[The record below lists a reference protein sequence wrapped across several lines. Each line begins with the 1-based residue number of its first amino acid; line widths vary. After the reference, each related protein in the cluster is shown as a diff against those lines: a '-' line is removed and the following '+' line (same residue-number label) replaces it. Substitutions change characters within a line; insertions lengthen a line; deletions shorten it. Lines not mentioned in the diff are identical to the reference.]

1 MATRIKIKRSSANP
15 TATPS
20 SVLGQGELAYAEGT
34 STYTD
39 AQSATVTSYGKLFVG
54 KGSETGGVAAGLDII
69 GGKYFTDLL
78 DHGHGTLTAN
88 SAIIVDSAQKISR
101 LNVDHVRVDGDTI
114 STETANQSLNF
125 DTNGTGDYVFKGAAT
140 VGTNEFKI
148 SDGSTDRFVV
158 DSFSGAVDI
167 TTPALSAADTVL
179 NIASTWNNGSNKFD
193 AIKVNVTNTASANT
207 SLLMDLQVGGASKF
221 KVGLDGTVTLPGDG
235 NFDGDVTIGGDLAV
249 NGGDIT
255 STSATFNLLN
265 TAGCTTVNAFTN
277 AGTLQIGKTSGTAT
291 INNPT
296 VVGTQTTQNLWNTV
310 ATTVNFAGAA
320 NTINMGTNVTT
331 LDLGYIRIKGNTI
344 STDSNSATELIIDPF
359 PDSGD
364 AGGDVIIRGNLQVA
378 GTTTTVNSTEMSVND
393 PLFTVG
399 DSVSSKTVQSAA
411 SSGQNTLV
419 VDNPSSVVE
428 GATITA
434 GSGLAGGTTISN
446 VRIEWNVGS
455 NPLTTNPSAGANI
468 YFFDGTSFSLLG
480 TYVSKTA
487 STVTIDLAANIST
500 SSDDFY
506 NGNSL
511 TTQSSGTPTTAQK
524 AAIQKVDTKV
534 FKTTTLTLSANTNG
548 SLAVGDKV
556 TIAQATDDNL
566 DRGIVYKTLIGNAA
580 KTGFFGYDD
589 STTYFTFIA
598 DATNNAGVIG
608 GSAGKAQF
616 NTVKVD
622 TGVNKGVAYYNAALE
637 LTRTVAA
644 GTSDITTSHKILTS
658 NGASGEPIWTTT
670 VDGGTY

>member
-34 STYTD
+34 STYGD
-39 AQSATVTSYGKLFVG
+39 NQSATVTSYGKLFIG

-78 DHGHGTLTAN
+78 DHTHGQVKVN
-88 SAIIVDSAQKISR
+88 SAVITDSAKKVDEW
-101 LNVDHVRVDGDTI
+101 NVDNLKLDTNTI
-114 STETANQSLNF
+114 SSTNSNGDILF
-125 DTNGTGDYVFKGAAT
+125 DTNGTGDYSFAGAAT
-140 VGTNEFKI
+140 VGTNEFRI
-148 SDGSTDRFVV
+148 TDGSTNRFVV
-158 DSFSGAVDI
+158 DTFSGATDI

-193 AIKVNVTNTASANT
+193 AIKVNVTNTASAAT
-207 SLLMDLQVGGASKF
+207 SLLLDLQVGGASKF
-221 KVGLDGTVTLPGDG
+221 KVGLDGTVTTPGDNIIG
-235 NFDGDVTIGGDLAV
+235 GDLVVTGDLAV

-255 STSATFNLLN
+255 TTATTFNLLEAN
-265 TAGCTTVNAFTN
+265 ATTVNAFGAAT
-277 AGTLQIGKTSGTAT
+277 AIDIGATSGTAT

-310 ATTVNFAGAA
+310 ATTVNAFGAA
-320 NTINMGTNVTT
+320 NIINMGTNVTT

-419 VDNPSSVVE
+419 VDNPSSIVE

-455 NPLTTNPSAGANI
+455 NPLTTNPSAGDNI

>member
-179 NIASTWNNGSNKFD
+179 NITSTWNNGSNKFD

-277 AGTLQIGKTSGTAT
+277 AGTLNIGKTSGTAT

-296 VVGTQTTQNLWNTV
+296 VVGTQTTQNLWNTT

-419 VDNPSSVVE
+419 VDNPSSIVE

-455 NPLTTNPSAGANI
+455 NPLTTNPSAGDNI

>member
-101 LNVDHVRVDGDTI
+101 INVDHVRIDGDTI

-255 STSATFNLLN
+255 STAATFNLLN
-265 TAGCTTVNAFTN
+265 QSATVNAFTN
-277 AGTLQIGKTSGTAT
+277 STALAIGKTSGTAT

-320 NTINMGTNVTT
+320 NIINMGTSVTT
-331 LDLGYIRIKGNTI
+331 LDLGHIRIKGNTI
-344 STDSNSATELIIDPF
+344 STDSNSATELIIDPY

-399 DSVSSKTVQSAA
+399 DSVSQKTVQSAA

-419 VDNPSSVVE
+419 IDNPSSVVE

-455 NPLTTNPSAGANI
+455 NPLTSNPSAGANI

-480 TYVSKTA
+480 TFVSKTA

-511 TTQSSGTPTTAQK
+511 TTQSSGSPTTAQK

-616 NTVKVD
+616 NTVKID
-622 TGVNKGVAYYNAALE
+622 TGVNKGVAYYNGDLE

-658 NGASGEPIWTTT
+658 NGATGEPIWTTT

>member
-1 MATRIKIKRSSANP
+1 MCIR
-15 TATPS
+15 
-20 SVLGQGELAYAEGT
+20 
-34 STYTD
+34 
-39 AQSATVTSYGKLFVG
+39 
-54 KGSETGGVAAGLDII
+54 
-69 GGKYFTDLL
+69 
-78 DHGHGTLTAN
+78 
-88 SAIIVDSAQKISR
+88 
-101 LNVDHVRVDGDTI
+101 
-114 STETANQSLNF
+114 
-125 DTNGTGDYVFKGAAT
+125 
-140 VGTNEFKI
+140 
-148 SDGSTDRFVV
+148 DR
-158 DSFSGAVDI
+158 
-167 TTPALSAADTVL
+167 
-179 NIASTWNNGSNKFD
+179 
-193 AIKVNVTNTASANT
+193 
-207 SLLMDLQVGGASKF
+207 
-221 KVGLDGTVTLPGDG
+221 
-235 NFDGDVTIGGDLAV
+235 
-249 NGGDIT
+249 
-255 STSATFNLLN
+255 
-265 TAGCTTVNAFTN
+265 
-277 AGTLQIGKTSGTAT
+277 
-291 INNPT
+291 
-296 VVGTQTTQNLWNTV
+296 
-310 ATTVNFAGAA
+310 
-320 NTINMGTNVTT
+320 
-331 LDLGYIRIKGNTI
+331 
-344 STDSNSATELIIDPF
+344 
-359 PDSGD
+359 
-364 AGGDVIIRGNLQVA
+364 
-378 GTTTTVNSTEMSVND
+378 
-393 PLFTVG
+393 
-399 DSVSSKTVQSAA
+399 
-411 SSGQNTLV
+411 
-419 VDNPSSVVE
+419 

-455 NPLTTNPSAGANI
+455 NPLTSNPSAGANI

-480 TYVSKTA
+480 TYVSKDAT
-487 STVTIDLAANIST
+487 SVTIDLAANIST

-534 FKTTTLTLSANTNG
+534 FKTTTLTLNQNTNG